1 MGYPDV
7 RPQHDF
13 EASSNPVL
21 HLPALVDKS
30 YYLISTDIDNPAVCF
45 LGHCKGLLLRFAIQ
59 SLIFLLLSLYTIL
72 SYLNSSQYILRT

>member
-7 RPQHDF
+7 RSQHDF

-30 YYLISTDIDNPAVCF
+30 YYLILTDIDNSAVCF
-45 LGHCKGLLLRFAIQ
+45 LGHCKGLRLRFAIQ
-59 SLIFLLLSLYTIL
+59 SLIFLLLIL
-72 SYLNSSQYILRT
+72 CIIGSYLTSSQYILRT